1 MENSVDTYLTKFE
14 GLASAFEVTTKEMEE
29 NVKTKVQ
36 EIKDKNFL
44 VPSSDLINIETLA
57 NDFQIMRQSLISN
70 IQSTQALLNQF
81 SNEITMDGVDV
92 KPQLLSSYAELNESC
107 NSGIKLLVE
116 IYKNI
121 ADTHLK
127 IKKLQETENPE
138 KSGSGQVTNNLVI
151 TDTNSL
157 LKKIL
162 EKNN

>member
-1 MENSVDTYLTKFE
+1 M
-14 GLASAFEVTTKEMEE
+14 
-29 NVKTKVQ
+29 
-36 EIKDKNFL
+36 
-44 VPSSDLINIETLA
+44 
-57 NDFQIMRQSLISN
+57 
-70 IQSTQALLNQF
+70 NQF

-107 NSGIKLLVE
+107 NSGIKLLAE